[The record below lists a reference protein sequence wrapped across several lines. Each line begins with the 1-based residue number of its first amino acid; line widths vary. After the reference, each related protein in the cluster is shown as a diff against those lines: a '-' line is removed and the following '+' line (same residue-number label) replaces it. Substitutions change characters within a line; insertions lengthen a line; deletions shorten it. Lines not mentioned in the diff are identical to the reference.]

1 MAWLARGLSHVLS
14 RCRGMGGFP
23 GPLRYMGGWHGHG
36 ARHHQSPYPM
46 ATHHHGQVNERRLGV
61 WVGSLLKLKQYA
73 HRDREAAGNLPS
85 FHRHVRVPEYI
96 MHPPFTC
103 QPSLPY
109 TASLPRWLPLQL
121 CLPLRGSLLP
131 SMPYMVNPLLHVN
144 IRCHSNFEKFSL
156 YQPTYG
162 HFIQ

>member
-1 MAWLARGLSHVLS
+1 M
-14 RCRGMGGFP
+14 
-23 GPLRYMGGWHGHG
+23 
-36 ARHHQSPYPM
+36 
-46 ATHHHGQVNERRLGV
+46 
-61 WVGSLLKLKQYA
+61 GSLLKLKQYGC
-73 HRDREAAGNLPS
+73 RDREAAGNLPS
-85 FHRHVRVPEYI
+85 FHRHVRALAYI

-103 QPSLPY
+103 QPSLPF

-144 IRCHSNFEKFSL
+144 IRRYGYFEKFSL

-162 HFIQ
+162 HFIQQQSVGKLYSKQTNPVVNTTCLYKGHANSSQLA